1 MKLDED
7 EVMEART
14 SGSGQSVNVRL
25 VGFDKPFF
33 VAAAL
38 AISIMSAFYAFEAGR
53 ETAQT
58 VYWLQRNEAFLEQ
71 LSAQGIHVPQD
82 LLNHKGDTK

>member
-1 MKLDED
+1 MGE
-7 EVMEART
+7 EREGQTAST
-14 SGSGQSVNVRL
+14 HGSGQSVNVRM

-38 AISIMSAFYAFEAGR
+38 AISIMSTFYAFEAGR
-53 ETAQT
+53 ETAQA

-71 LSAQGIHVPQD
+71 LSNQGIKVPSD
-82 LLNHKGDTK
+82 LLTHKDH